1 MLTRRGIQVTNE
13 EPPPTQINRN
23 KHTCGLG
30 IPQRVPAM
38 DWKEKKR
45 TDSCVFIKIPISCV
59 PLTLTFLIIASRL
72 DMSFNTL

>member
-30 IPQRVPAM
+30 IPQRVR
-38 DWKEKKR
+38 WIGKKR